1 MHTGDFKQTGHG
13 KGPTQ
18 WIYGLNPVLEA
29 IRAGRNIR
37 AVYLYSGR
45 RGSTGALR
53 EEAGARGIPVKS
65 VSDVS
70 FFDGRFPKGHQGVAA
85 EAAGRPYAALEELL
99 RLPAKKGEAPFFL
112 ILDLVEDPR
121 NLGGILRSAEASGV
135 HGVVIQ
141 KRRAAGLSP
150 EAAKA
155 SAGASEYLPVA
166 AVANIKHAMEEMKKL
181 GIFVAGA
188 EAGSGVAPWEADLTG
203 PIALVVGSEGAG
215 LRRTVRQRCDL
226 LLSLPLMGRVNSL
239 NTSVAAGVLL
249 YEILRQRLRK
259 SGNR

>member
-1 MHTGDFKQTGHG
+1 MRSGEFKRPGEG
-13 KGPTQ
+13 KGPRQ

-37 AVYLYSGR
+37 AVYLYAGR
-45 RGSTGALR
+45 HRSVGMLM
-53 EEAGARGIPVKS
+53 EEAGARGIPVKAI
-65 VSDVS
+65 SDAS

-85 EAAGRPYAALEELL
+85 EAEGRPYVGLDELL
-99 RLPAKKGEAPFFL
+99 RLPAKRGEEPFFL

-121 NLGGILRSAEASGV
+121 NLGGILRSAEAAGV

-141 KRRAAGLSP
+141 KRRAAGLGP
-150 EAAKA
+150 EAVKA
-155 SAGASEYLPVA
+155 SAGASEHMPVA
-166 AVANIKHAMEEMKKL
+166 AVANIKHAIEKMKGL

-188 EAGSGVAPWEADLTG
+188 EAGSGVAPWEADLAG
-203 PIALVVGSEGAG
+203 PLALVVGSEGAG

-226 LLSLPLMGRVNSL
+226 LLSLPLMGKVNSL

-249 YEILRQRLRK
+249 YEILRQRLQRLK
-259 SGNR
+259 N